1 MIRAKTQ
8 ALANPAPA
16 IIKPLAIAIPIL
28 ALWLGRIGVGPALL
42 LAGAIAIAPLPMRGR
57 LGGPASK
64 AIRALGAIA
73 LLALALSSAPT
84 RASVITE
91 YVLAGDPRPLNIDVD
106 MGGALWFTEELA
118 NRIGRLSG
126 STFTEWPIPTAGGT
140 PWGIAASV
148 RGSDGR
154 AYKETLPNGTRGIW
168 FTERFGGR
176 IGLLVPAR
184 NGIYEWQLPSGSEPR
199 GIVVGRNSSSD
210 RPITFVA
217 DYGRGKI
224 YKFYSVKDSGTIAPS
239 EWTLVEYSVPDG
251 AKPVGI
257 ATAYPG
263 DVVWFTCPDERKV
276 GRLNHWT
283 GVFTMYTLPSG
294 SKPWGIAIDP
304 DGKAWYT
311 DQNRNAICQ
320 LDPATGL
327 VTEIALPNANS
338 EPWAI
343 AVDWG
348 QYAKYDVWFTERRS
362 HRIGRYVPGTG
373 ALMEYRTPLSISYP
387 TGLTI
392 DNGGYVWFTEATQ
405 PDNRIA
411 RLNQRVGPTS
421 YTTLT
426 TFSTSTHATMTPQ
439 TATTTIPAAAAA
451 LEALASSSVSTTM
464 SGAGTVTYS
473 TVTDNKTVFVIIA
486 PITVT
491 RTSTIPLGTVTET
504 KQDTLT
510 TIVQTWSTTTTTT
523 TSATF
528 TSFVSTTT
536 TTLTLPATFEVTAIG
551 TATTTWYY
559 ATTALVNYT
568 VMATATATTTSTL
581 TSTLWTTATAY
592 ATSTSLTTV
601 TVTTTVS
608 TTAAPPGGLAIPG
621 FEAPSILAGL
631 GAGAALLRRIRWA
644 RRRGAK

>member
-1 MIRAKTQ
+1 MIKLLAM
-8 ALANPAPA
+8 AL
-16 IIKPLAIAIPIL
+16 PIL
-28 ALWLGRIGVGPALL
+28 ALWIGSMGVEAALL
-42 LAGAIAIAPLPMRGR
+42 SAVAIAMAPSPQKGR
-57 LGGPASK
+57 LGGNAWR

-106 MGGALWFTEELA
+106 RGGAIWFAEELA

-126 STFTEWPIPTAGGT
+126 STFTEWPIPTVGGT

-154 AYKETLPNGTRGIW
+154 TYMETLPNGTRGIW
-168 FTERFGGR
+168 FTERFGRG

-199 GIVVGRNSSSD
+199 GIVVGYNSSSGK
-210 RPITFVA
+210 PITWVA
-217 DYGRGKI
+217 DYGNGKI
-224 YKFYSVKDSGTIAPS
+224 YKFYSTRDSGTIAPS
-239 EWTLVEYSVPDG
+239 EWTLVEYSVPDN
-251 AKPVGI
+251 AKPVCI

-263 DVVWFTCPDERKV
+263 DAVWFTCPEQGKV

-283 GVFTMYTLPSG
+283 GVFMMYTVG
-294 SKPWGIAIDP
+294 GRPWGIAIDP
-304 DGKAWYT
+304 DGKVWYT
-311 DQNRNAICQ
+311 DQDRNAICQ
-320 LDPATGL
+320 LDPANGL
-327 VTEIALPNANS
+327 VTEIKLPNADS

-343 AVDWG
+343 AIDWG

-387 TGLTI
+387 TGLAM
-392 DNGGYVWFTEATQ
+392 DDSGYVWFTEATQ

-426 TFSTSTHATMTPQ
+426 TFSTSTHSTTTANTMASTIA
-439 TATTTIPAAAAA
+439 TATTP
-451 LEALASSSVSTTM
+451 LGALASSSVSTTM

-473 TVTDNKTVFVIIA
+473 TVTDNKTVFVITA

-491 RTSTIPLGTVTET
+491 RTSTIPLGTTTET
-504 KQDTLT
+504 REDTLT
-510 TIVQTWSTTTTTT
+510 TTVQTWSTTTTTT
-523 TSATF
+523 TSATL
-528 TSFVSTTT
+528 TSFISTTT
-536 TTLTLPATFEVTAIG
+536 TTLTIPGTFEVIQTG
-551 TATTTWYY
+551 TTTTTWYY

-568 VMATATATTTSTL
+568 VTTTATATTTSTL
-581 TSTLWTTATAY
+581 TLTSWATAIAQ
-592 ATSTSLTTV
+592 ATSTTLTTA

-608 TTAAPPGGLAIPG
+608 TTATPSGGLAIPG
-621 FEAPSILAGL
+621 FEAPSVLAGL
-631 GAGAALLRRIRWA
+631 GAGAALLRLCRQ
-644 RRRGAK
+644 RRGRDAE